1 MLLAIRISNVNNWHK
16 LMAYFHGINKV
27 WKEEKSEKKGEQS
40 DFQVRKKLELLE
52 CPWVDEWW

>member
-1 MLLAIRISNVNNWHK
+1 
-16 LMAYFHGINKV
+16 MAYFHGINKV

-52 CPWVDEWW
+52 CPWVDEWWWW